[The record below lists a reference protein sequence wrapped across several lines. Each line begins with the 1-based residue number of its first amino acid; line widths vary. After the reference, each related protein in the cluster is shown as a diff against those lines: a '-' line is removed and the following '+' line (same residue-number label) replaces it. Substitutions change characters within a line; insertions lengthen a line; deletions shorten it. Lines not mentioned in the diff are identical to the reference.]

1 MKDEDAD
8 KSSLDIPLTDMVQ
21 TLRKELVRAQAHAK
35 DEEIRFELE
44 KVELEL
50 KVVVSRTGKGHGG
63 VEFWVVSAGGEYE
76 KKGES
81 SHTIKLTLNTK
92 DSRSG
97 NPIKLSSETTG
108 EQSVT

>member
-1 MKDEDAD
+1 MKDENAD
-8 KSSLDIPLTDMVQ
+8 KPGIDIPLAEMVQ
-21 TLRKELVRAQAHAK
+21 TLRKELARAQGQAK
-35 DEEIRFELE
+35 DEKILFELE

-92 DSRSG
+92 DSLTLARVMVSEETNEKPSG
-97 NPIKLSSETTG
+97 G
-108 EQSVT
+108 